1 MNDTRMKYGGRKS
14 GTPNKVTSELREAY
28 TELIQNNIG
37 KIQHLFDKVSE
48 TNPTKAL
55 ELLLK
60 LSEFAIPKLKA
71 IEVSNDSE
79 KPMYTSLDVRIIET
93 GYALASSE
101 KDIIDYFFKNIN
113 LSFRCLVAKNK
124 HNLDH
129 NLYNDG
135 DYNKWYYKMYF
146 LYNRI

>member
-1 MNDTRMKYGGRKS
+1 MMNDTRMKYGGRKQ

-48 TNPTKAL
+48 ANPTKAL

-101 KDIIDYFFKNIN
+101 KDIID
-113 LSFRCLVAKNK
+113 
-124 HNLDH
+124 
-129 NLYNDG
+129 
-135 DYNKWYYKMYF
+135 
-146 LYNRI
+146 